1 MLKKADYGMFRI
13 LIVDDDV
20 VDRLAVRRAL
30 TKAGIQFEL
39 SEAKNCAEA
48 IALIQELPS
57 DCVFLD
63 YCLPDGDGLSLV
75 RQVRHLGINVPLIVL
90 TGQGDEQIAVDLMK
104 AGATDYLAKS
114 RVSPERLLQ
123 VVHSA
128 VRVYQA
134 ECEAAEA
141 NKRLRETNELLIR
154 KNQELEIQR
163 QQIHLQNLKLLESSR
178 IKSQFLATMSHELRT
193 PLNVIIGFSQ
203 LLLRPAKGITD
214 PHQKD
219 IIERILNNGKHLLM
233 LLNEILDF
241 SKLEAGQ
248 LEVKPRS
255 FNLEKV
261 VRLAMAE
268 VRSLA
273 DEKQLALDIVC
284 NLHQTEIFNDPE
296 RLRQILMNLLSNA
309 VKFTAEGKVWVEISE
324 PTPDSVEIA
333 VCDTGIGIDPADL
346 DFIFEPFRQLDQ
358 TITRKHTGTGLGL
371 AITKS
376 LVQMM
381 HGRITVESKLNQG
394 SVFRVR
400 IPRSI
405 AHKETYESIP
415 LYSS

>member
-1 MLKKADYGMFRI
+1 MFRI

-48 IALIQELPS
+48 IAFVQNQPS

-63 YCLPDGDGLSLV
+63 YCLPDGDGLSLIQ
-75 RQVRHLGINVPLIVL
+75 QVRRLGINVPLIVL

-114 RVSPERLLQ
+114 RVLPERLLQ
-123 VVHSA
+123 VIHSA

-134 ECEAAEA
+134 ECEADQA
-141 NKRLRETNELLIR
+141 NQRLRETNELLIR
-154 KNQELEIQR
+154 KNQELELQR

-178 IKSQFLATMSHELRT
+178 LKSQFLATMSHELRT

-203 LLLRPAKGITD
+203 LLLRPAKGVTD

-219 IIERILNNGKHLLM
+219 IVERILNNGKHLLM

-248 LEVKPRS
+248 LEVKPRT

-261 VRLAMAE
+261 VRLAVSE
-268 VRSLA
+268 VRLLA
-273 DEKQLALDIVC
+273 DEKQLALEIVGD
-284 NLHQTEIFNDPE
+284 LKQSEIFNDPE

-309 VKFTAEGKVWVEISE
+309 VKFTSDGRVWVEITE

-333 VCDTGIGIDPADL
+333 ICDTGMGIDPADIN
-346 DFIFEPFRQLDQ
+346 FIFEPFRQIDQ

-381 HGRITVESKLNQG
+381 HGKITVESQLGRG

-405 AHKETYESIP
+405 ALQETFESIP